1 MVFVRDERAYRF
13 RARDARISLL
23 FADNEAFVRFCSLY
37 LENLTRASCCACT
50 HEHRRP
56 LIIFTVNKAY
66 MNKYSKNPDIRVF
79 YCSNLVK
86 DIGMPPALLDLERQ
100 DGVVMECV
108 PCSGKI
114 DPRYLLKA
122 FEGGSRLVCIL
133 TCPKGEC
140 ELIEGNIRAAKRVQS
155 VKEILAEAGFNPE
168 SLKIFTPEG
177 NDVQQVKTAV
187 ELAVNCINSE

>member
-1 MVFVRDERAYRF
+1 
-13 RARDARISLL
+13 
-23 FADNEAFVRFCSLY
+23 
-37 LENLTRASCCACT
+37 
-50 HEHRRP
+50 
-56 LIIFTVNKAY
+56 